1 MTLDQVNAGGQAR
14 VVSISGSGRI
24 SKRLMEMGVVPGI
37 VITVV
42 KSAPFGDPVQIRLLG
57 YSMAVRRSEAQAVT
71 VEVAVAGAGALV

>member
-37 VITVV
+37 VITIV